1 MTTEYPVAR
10 EQDPTVTQT
19 DVTPRHNNMAATDFC
34 RKLVLSG
41 VAADWAFV
49 VSYLVYPGL

>member
-41 VAADWAFV
+41 AAADWAFV
-49 VSYLVYPGL
+49 VSYSV